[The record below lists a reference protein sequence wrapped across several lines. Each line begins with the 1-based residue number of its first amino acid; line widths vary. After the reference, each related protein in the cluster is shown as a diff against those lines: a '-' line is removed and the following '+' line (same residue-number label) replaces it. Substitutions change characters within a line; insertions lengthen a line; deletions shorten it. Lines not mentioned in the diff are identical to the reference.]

1 MATQPLSISVSQI
14 PSPRRAAAPAARAG
28 RKQGFARQFART
40 IFLGQIAWDNFP
52 GTNCLGQI
60 AWDNLHATNCTWT
73 WDASSV
79 LMAGSGLSPAL
90 LLYRLLHIQIPAVPF
105 AAYTDSCA
113 GRGLLFR

>member
-14 PSPRRAAAPAARAG
+14 PSPRRAAAAAARAG

-40 IFLGQIAWDNFP
+40 IF
-52 GTNCLGQI
+52 LGQI

-105 AAYTDSCA
+105 AAYTDTCA